1 MLPPDPLTPETYLR
15 DRLQDQR
22 RWYRD
27 RAKRHDLTRL
37 AVVTGVGVG
46 NGVAAALAALQLDA
60 WVAVVTT
67 AIGAVAAFGAV
78 TAADFLASS
87 YRSTARQLDD
97 LERSWQAGLYGK
109 DERAFQRFVMQ
120 VEQVIGRE
128 HSGWVGVI
136 RHVSEQAK

>member
-1 MLPPDPLTPETYLR
+1 MLPPTPLTPEAYLR

-27 RAKRHDLTRL
+27 RAKRHALVRL
-37 AVVTGVGVG
+37 VVVTCVGVG
-46 NGVAAALAALQLDA
+46 NGLASVLAAVQLDP

-67 AIGAVAAFGAV
+67 AVGAVAAFGAV
-78 TAADFLASS
+78 TAADYLASS

-97 LERSWQAGLYGK
+97 LERGWHAGLYGT
-109 DERAFQRFVMQ
+109 DEKGFRRFVMQ

-136 RHVSEQAK
+136 SHVSEQAK